1 MNLEMG
7 SGISKTSHL
16 ASQKQVGI
24 FSEIEGNKII
34 LRHEVNDVHFDCQI
48 LVNFVGHALALAMLF
63 LKCVFLL
70 VLLVITCL

>member
-7 SGISKTSHL
+7 SGISKTSRL

-24 FSEIEGNKII
+24 FSDIEGNKII
-34 LRHEVNDVHFDCQI
+34 LRHEVCDARFDCQI
-48 LVNFVGHALALAMLF
+48 LVKFIGHALALAMLF

-70 VLLVITCL
+70 VLLVIPCL